1 MSKLFVGIFML
12 LSWAANAQSN
22 KANAF
27 TLLSDAFV
35 NNGPI
40 AKVNTC
46 DSLGI
51 SPQLAWSN
59 APEGTKG
66 YAITMHHFPKTGEK
80 LAYIVLYGITPN
92 INYLPAGAT
101 NIGTWGMNS
110 HSNKPGYAPPCS
122 KGPGAKKYIITI
134 YALSEQPKLTNAYP
148 IKIDQLL
155 ATINGHVLDSAMLTV
170 QHTR

>member
-22 KANAF
+22 KTNAF

-40 AKVNTC
+40 AKLNTC

-80 LAYIVLYGITPN
+80 LAYIVLYGIAPN

-101 NIGTWGMNS
+101 NIGIWGMNS

-134 YALSEQPKLTNAYP
+134 YALSEQPTLTNAYT

-155 ATINGHVLDSAMLTV
+155 AAINGHVLDSAILTV